1 MSCAIGHAVV
11 LGERVAFVAVSQPL
25 PPDPRDRIYDPLR
38 RVNLG
43 RSVQWALLARLP
55 VRLDRLPAFD
65 GCGIYALYYTGPL
78 PLYAAIS
85 SADCEVPI
93 YVGKADPEGAR
104 KGLNVRPAWE
114 GRKLRSRLGQ
124 HGRKLDASNDFKA
137 EQFYARYLPADDL
150 FTPMAE
156 RLMISG
162 FHPVWNLALDGFGVN
177 PQGGRREAE
186 QLRPAWHELHRGVPW
201 ADGMTPHQVPA
212 MELAMRVSA
221 HLAEYPRPAPDVA
234 IPGQATLSDAQLD
247 AQPLLIPDVELE
259 FSDDQLGP
267 EE

>member
-1 MSCAIGHAVV
+1 MAVN
-11 LGERVAFVAVSQPL
+11 RPL
-25 PPDPRDRIYDPLR
+25 PSDPRDRIYDPLR

-43 RSVQWALLARLP
+43 RSVQWALLARPP
-55 VRLDRLPAFD
+55 VRLDRLPIFD
-65 GCGIYALYYTGPL
+65 GCGIYALYYTGSL
-78 PLYAAIS
+78 SLYAPIS

-93 YVGKADPEGAR
+93 YVGKADPEGGR

-114 GRKLRSRLGQ
+114 GRKLRNRIGQ

-162 FHPVWNLALDGFGVN
+162 FHPVWNLILDGFGVN

-201 ADGMTPHQVPA
+201 AERMTPHQVSA
-212 MELAMRVSA
+212 TELAMRVSV
-221 HLAEYPRPAPDVA
+221 HLGVYSKPSPDAA
-234 IPGQATLSDAQLD
+234 IPGQAAL
-247 AQPLLIPDVELE
+247 
-259 FSDDQLGP
+259 SDDQLDAEPLLFPDVVHGDLDDQSGL
-267 EE
+267 